1 MHAYIHIHIYI
12 YTYIHICI
20 CVCVCL
26 YICIYIHIASSLW
39 AAFLGPTSGPYS
51 MLTALT
57 MNGHGAPGVDAQYVK
72 EESTRSGKGM
82 GILGE
87 SLPSP
92 PMSSSSM
99 AGMMDKVS
107 IECLTLDPNT

>member
-1 MHAYIHIHIYI
+1 MYYIYI
-12 YTYIHICI
+12 YC
-20 CVCVCL
+20 
-26 YICIYIHIASSLW
+26 IASSLW

-57 MNGHGAPGVDAQYVK
+57 MNGHGAPGIDAQYVK

-99 AGMMDKVS
+99 AGIMDKVL
-107 IECLTLDPNT
+107 IECLNRKP

>member
-1 MHAYIHIHIYI
+1 
-12 YTYIHICI
+12 
-20 CVCVCL
+20 
-26 YICIYIHIASSLW
+26 
-39 AAFLGPTSGPYS
+39 

-57 MNGHGAPGVDAQYVK
+57 MNGHGAPGIDAQYVK
-72 EESTRSGKGM
+72 EESTRSGKGI

-99 AGMMDKVS
+99 MDKV
-107 IECLTLDPNT
+107 LLNA